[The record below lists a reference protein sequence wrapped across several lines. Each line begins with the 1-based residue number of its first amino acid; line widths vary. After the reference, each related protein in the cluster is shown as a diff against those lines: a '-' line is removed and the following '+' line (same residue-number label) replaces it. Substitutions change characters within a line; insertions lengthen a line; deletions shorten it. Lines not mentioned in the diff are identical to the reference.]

1 MTAEE
6 MFKELGFRPDPFN
19 CIGNI
24 LKYFYEIKYNSNA
37 RYIVEFDCNDD
48 GYYMYYYQVKD
59 PLNNNN
65 VILEK
70 QARVTVDLHKA
81 ITKKMEELGW
91 I

>member
-6 MFKELGFRPDPFN
+6 MFKELGFRPDTFN
-19 CIGNI
+19 GVGNI

-37 RYIVEFDCNDD
+37 RFIVEFDCDD
-48 GYYMYYYQVKD
+48 GYYIYYYQVKD
-59 PLNNNN
+59 PLNNN

-70 QARVTVDLHKA
+70 QARVTVAIHKA

-91 I
+91 L